1 MSAPASTPTP
11 SPSPGSSRSRRP
23 GPPARVACVH
33 LPHLAL
39 AVAVRDEPRLAGR
52 PLAVVSEEG
61 GAPRVRDLSYAAQ
74 LSGVLR
80 GMPLEQA
87 QRACHDLVLR
97 PARPADYRD
106 TLRLLLAVLA
116 DFTPEVEPL
125 DLEHSW
131 LAASG
136 LAPARG
142 RESAL
147 VGELAGAVRRR
158 TGLPA
163 RVGLAH
169 GKLTSRI
176 LTHYLAERDAMV
188 LPPGR
193 EVVFLGG
200 LALRYLPLSDPLLAR
215 LRALGLVKVHHYAG
229 LPGAGILPRF
239 GYEGLR
245 AWRLAHGQD
254 ESALR
259 PWREE
264 PELEAR
270 HAFPEPIA
278 NLRSLRHHVGRL
290 AERLAAPLASRF
302 QLASALAL
310 RVDFETGEAATP
322 RRELL
327 EPTGQERTLRTH
339 AEALMAQVDWSGPVE
354 ALTLRARGLCPTMGR
369 QLSLFREAHEA
380 RAEVDAALRD
390 LQGRYGEEVVRRGRV
405 LDADA
410 PLHERRAV
418 LEAWG

>member
-1 MSAPASTPTP
+1 M
-11 SPSPGSSRSRRP
+11 
-23 GPPARVACVH
+23 ACIH
-33 LPHLAL
+33 LPHLAAAL
-39 AVAVRDEPRLAGR
+39 ATRDEPRLAGR
-52 PLAVVSEEG
+52 PLAIVSEEG
-61 GAPRVRDLSYAAQ
+61 STPRVRDLSYAAQ
-74 LSGVLR
+74 VSGVLR

-87 QRACHDLVLR
+87 RRACHDLVLR

-106 TLRLLLAVLA
+106 TLRLLLEVLGE
-116 DFTPEVEPL
+116 FTPEVEPV

-142 RESAL
+142 RETAL
-147 VGELAGAVRRR
+147 VGELAGAVRRH

-176 LTHYLAERDAMV
+176 LTHYLAERDVMV

-200 LALRYLPLSDPLLAR
+200 LALRYLPLSSGLLSR
-215 LRALGLVKVHHYAG
+215 LRALGLAKVHHYAG
-229 LPGAGILPRF
+229 LPAAGILPRF

-254 ESALR
+254 ETALR
-259 PWREE
+259 AWQAE

-270 HAFPEPIA
+270 HVFPEPIA
-278 NLRSLRHHVGRL
+278 NLRSLRHHVARL
-290 AERLAAPLASRF
+290 AERIAQPLASRF
-302 QLASALAL
+302 HLASELRLA
-310 RVDFETGEAATP
+310 VGFEDGEEAAP
-322 RRELL
+322 RRDLL
-327 EPTGQERTLRTH
+327 EPTAQGRALKTH
-339 AEALMAQVDWSGPVE
+339 AEALMDQVRWSGPVE
-354 ALTLRARGLCPTMGR
+354 TLTLRARGLCPTMGR

-390 LQGRYGEEVVRRGRV
+390 LQGRYGEQVVRRGRV
-405 LDADA
+405 LAADS